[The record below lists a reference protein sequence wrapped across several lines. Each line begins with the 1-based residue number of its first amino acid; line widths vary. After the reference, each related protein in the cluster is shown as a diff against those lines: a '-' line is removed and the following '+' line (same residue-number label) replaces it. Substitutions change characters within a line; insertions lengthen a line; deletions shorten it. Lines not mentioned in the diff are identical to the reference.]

1 MTATLERKEYCKQRA
16 ELIKYWL
23 GREGRGRWVY
33 RGWFDCIVVPAP
45 LVLKELSSNQT
56 ETTRLELLLGKNMRR
71 TFCLYE
77 RLPTA
82 ATRAHSTKFLKPFCR
97 INKWKLKGERD
108 EEMGE

>member
-1 MTATLERKEYCKQRA
+1 M
-16 ELIKYWL
+16 
-23 GREGRGRWVY
+23 Y

-77 RLPTA
+77 RTPTTTTA
-82 ATRAHSTKFLKPFCR
+82 ATRAHSTKFLKPFCW
-97 INKWKLKGERD
+97 INKWDGWMGERD